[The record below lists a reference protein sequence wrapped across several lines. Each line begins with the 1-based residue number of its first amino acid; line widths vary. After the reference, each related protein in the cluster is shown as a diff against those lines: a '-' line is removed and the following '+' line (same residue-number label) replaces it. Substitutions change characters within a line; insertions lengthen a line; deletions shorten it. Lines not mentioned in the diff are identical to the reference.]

1 MVASYCLMQ
10 FGVTWAYITAYVV
23 AAEILPTPV
32 RATGLGVSV
41 AVGRVGAEMGRRA
54 ANRPQKQPSIK
65 ALDSAVLSDAQRKT
79 F

>member
-1 MVASYCLMQ
+1 
-10 FGVTWAYITAYVV
+10 VV
-23 AAEILPTPV
+23 NRRVVNPQ
-32 RATGLGVSV
+32 